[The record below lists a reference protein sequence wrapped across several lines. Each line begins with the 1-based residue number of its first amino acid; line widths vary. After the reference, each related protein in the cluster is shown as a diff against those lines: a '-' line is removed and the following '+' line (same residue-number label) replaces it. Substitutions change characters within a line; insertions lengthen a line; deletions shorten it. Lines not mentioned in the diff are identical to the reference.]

1 MDDKSQSHVDALQTL
16 ISCLSPLDEE
26 ARVRLL
32 KTIVTFL
39 DIKGV
44 RIAGAGEV
52 RISDFIAPH
61 QPPRTGADFSSSS
74 SSAFSNRPDISAK
87 EFLLGKEPKT
97 DVERVA
103 CLAFYLTH
111 YRNVPHF
118 KTLDIS
124 TLNTEAAQVKFSNAG
139 VAVENATKLGFLVPA
154 VKGTKQIGAIGEK
167 FVNALPDREAAKA
180 IRDKIRVRRTKKPG
194 KTEQGVEII

>member
-1 MDDKSQSHVDALQTL
+1 MISQELWFRIKTMDDKSQSHVDALQTL

-118 KTLDIS
+118 K
-124 TLNTEAAQVKFSNAG
+124 FSNAG